1 MISGPP
7 LPRKKVGFSLGPS
20 SAPIELE
27 VFLDYCCPYSK
38 TAYIKLVDSIIPAM
52 NNQVNF
58 VFQNQIQPWHP
69 QSTCMHEAALAVGRV
84 APKQFF
90 AYSRLL
96 FEHQEEYFDGVC
108 YKKTREQIYE
118 QLCRLAMSL
127 DIPFEKMM
135 DMLSIRKAGNEVQLD
150 MKFAIKYAR
159 KLGIHVSPTYLVNG
173 IEDTAAGSDWN
184 VETWKE
190 RLQPLLL

>member
-118 QLCRLAMSL
+118 QLCRLAM
-127 DIPFEKMM
+127 
-135 DMLSIRKAGNEVQLD
+135 D